1 MGEGKKSIF
10 SLLDPFHTTF
20 EELENGSFTLKALSV
35 NITPEKCK
43 KTQQSTVILDLFW
56 RKTRLENRAV
66 FVTPLF
72 FKSFVFKTFSVETF
86 SACPPV

>member
-43 KTQQSTVILDLFW
+43 ETQQSTVILDLFW
-56 RKTRLENRAV
+56 IKTRLENHAV